1 MSEVRETAHNKQLK
15 FKLSIKNCIS
25 IPFKHF
31 QIACP
36 EMQRKA
42 RFPALNTKRGM
53 KAKLNNTSTQ
63 RWTTDW
69 DFAICSD
76 DLVQLF
82 SALLFYFQSQLTINL
97 GRFSLCIIA
106 GINFPL

>member
-31 QIACP
+31 QITRP
-36 EMQRKA
+36 EMHRLL
-42 RFPALNTKRGM
+42 PALSTKRGM

-63 RWTTDW
+63 R
-69 DFAICSD
+69 
-76 DLVQLF
+76 
-82 SALLFYFQSQLTINL
+82 
-97 GRFSLCIIA
+97 
-106 GINFPL
+106 